1 MLNEKQL
8 MSLKQEITDAKQE
21 KSRLEGRLQQ
31 LSEQL
36 LKEYGCKT
44 LAEAEKKLKEMDT
57 QIAKLST
64 TIQEQSRELEEKYF
78 SDDES

>member
-31 LSEQL
+31 LAEQL
-36 LKEYGCKT
+36 QKEYGCKN
-44 LAEAEKKLKEMDT
+44 LPEAEKKLKEMDV
-57 QIAKLST
+57 QITKLST